1 MDCVPRTYFENLIL
15 NMLQDKIGEKLI
27 KEFWKVIA
35 VSSKSESRVK
45 L

>member
-1 MDCVPRTYFENLIL
+1 VSQAPVFENLIL

-27 KEFWKVIA
+27 KEFWKVVDA
-35 VSSKSESRVK
+35 ASKSGSRVK